1 MKVSGGPAAP
11 PAVWLLIDDRAG
23 NRGQCL
29 GVAEALG
36 LDFRVRDIEYSTLG
50 GLPNGLIG
58 ASFAALT
65 GPSRVGLAPP
75 WPDLLIAA
83 GRRTAPV
90 ARAIKRR
97 NRGATFLAQIMD
109 PGSPGAADFDLIAQ
123 PTHDGGPRRP
133 NGISIIGAPHLVTAD
148 RLAEAAD
155 QWRGRF
161 EPLARPW
168 IALIVGG
175 STRRRPFTDEAARR
189 LGRLASAMARE
200 AGGSLL
206 VSTSR
211 RTGAAEEPL
220 LAAIDAPHR
229 IHRWGEAGDN
239 PYFGYLALADAVVV
253 TGDSVSMCCEA
264 CAVPAPVYIYAP
276 DGATQSK
283 HARLHAELFEKGYAR
298 PMTER
303 LETWSHP
310 PLNAAQDVAREIAA
324 RLAVRA
330 NARGQRA

>member
-1 MKVSGGPAAP
+1 MNVNGGPIAP
-11 PAVWLLIDDRAG
+11 PAVWLLADDRAG
-23 NRGQCL
+23 NRSQCL

-36 LDFRVRDIEYSTLG
+36 LEFRVRAIEYSALG
-50 GLPNGLIG
+50 SLPNGLLG
-58 ASFAALT
+58 ATFAALT
-65 GPSRVGLAPP
+65 APSRAGLAPP
-75 WPDLLIAA
+75 WPDLVIAA

-97 NRGATFLAQIMD
+97 NRGSSFLAQIMD
-109 PGSPGAADFDLIAQ
+109 PGYPGAADFDLIAQ
-123 PTHDGGPRRP
+123 PTHDSGRLRP
-133 NGISIIGAPHLVTAD
+133 NGIAITGAPHPVTEA
-148 RLAEAAD
+148 RLAAAAD
-155 QWRGRF
+155 GWRGRF

-175 STRRRPFTDEAARR
+175 TTRRRSFTDQAARR
-189 LGRLASAMARE
+189 LGQLASAMALG

-211 RTGAAEEPL
+211 RTGEAAEPL
-220 LAAIDAPHR
+220 LAAIDAPMR
-229 IHRWGEAGDN
+229 VHRWGEAGDN

-264 CAVPAPVYIYAP
+264 CAVPGPVYIYAP
-276 DGATQSK
+276 EGATQSK
-283 HARLHAELFEKGYAR
+283 HARLHAELFDKGYAR

-310 PLNAAQDVAREIAA
+310 PLNAAHDVAREIAA
-324 RLAVRA
+324 RLTVRA
-330 NARGQRA
+330 NRRGT